1 VRHITL
7 FAAKNMVALS
17 VRAVADQGEDLL
29 MIRRRDFARVFHRD
43 VRAELF
49 PEDWAGDV
57 SAQGDFGKR

>member
-1 VRHITL
+1 M
-7 FAAKNMVALS
+7 AALG

-29 MIRRRDFARVFHRD
+29 LTRRRDFSRVFHRD

-57 SAQGDFGKR
+57 SAQGDFGER